1 MKRRT
6 NINHRKLRDLKRGKG
21 TAIGSDLKF
30 IPAEEEKNLEL
41 FPELIPE
48 VVPAKKIPV
57 GKSPRAIL
65 RNLQELDEATDKTYR
80 PSAQDVENILSGKA
94 KMMAVTDL
102 GIETR

>member
-6 NINHRKLRDLKRGKG
+6 NTNHRKLRDLKRGKG

-30 IPAEEEKNLEL
+30 IPAEEENLEL
-41 FPELIPE
+41 FPELITE

-65 RNLQELDEATDKTYR
+65 RNLQELEEATDKTYT
-80 PSAQDVENILSGKA
+80 PSAQDVENILNGKA
-94 KMMAVTDL
+94 KVMVVTKL
-102 GIETR
+102 GVETR

>member
-30 IPAEEEKNLEL
+30 IPAEEENLEL

-48 VVPAKKIPV
+48 VVPVKKIPV

-65 RNLQELDEATDKTYR
+65 RNLQELDEATDKTYI
-80 PSAQDVENILSGKA
+80 PSAQDVENILNGKA

>member
-30 IPAEEEKNLEL
+30 IPAEEENLEL
-41 FPELIPE
+41 FPELTPE
-48 VVPAKKIPV
+48 EIPV
-57 GKSPRAIL
+57 GKSPRVIL
-65 RNLQELDEATDKTYR
+65 RNLKELDEATDKTYR
-80 PSAQDVENILSGKA
+80 SSAQDVENILNGRA
-94 KMMAVTDL
+94 KMMVVTKL

>member
-30 IPAEEEKNLEL
+30 IPAEEENLEL
-41 FPELIPE
+41 FPEFTTE
-48 VVPAKKIPV
+48 AVPAKKIPV

-65 RNLQELDEATDKTYR
+65 RNLQELDEETDKTYR
-80 PSAQDVENILSGKA
+80 PSAQDVENILSGKS
-94 KMMAVTDL
+94 KMMVVTKL
-102 GIETR
+102 GVETR